1 MSERTSAVT
10 GAAPAPGLDP
20 GAEEG
25 AGRVARLERQCA
37 RLANELANVA
47 RDADRRDR
55 EYQDRIVALLRRV
68 DECENELREKDA
80 ALASAKLAHEVLRAS
95 LQDGGQ
101 EGRTGT
107 AVWRRELRRSEE
119 QIERLKLRLAERG
132 RALVIAREQLEA
144 LHRARAQLTDA
155 LAERNRQVTQLL
167 AQVTLGEVRQS
178 FGVEFQSGLAQLVQ
192 RDPAVATG
200 ENAPAGWSSTTL
212 DEPTMVLA
220 TAPDAGV
227 RDASPALRGAQSTS
241 GPAAEPARTAGPAK
255 AGGVR
260 LRRYLLPVRPESDP
274 VFELT
279 GPRSYVGRGIEADVC
294 LAHPTISRLHGVLYW
309 IGGATIVEDARSVNG
324 VFVNGNRVHQAVLKD
339 GDEVTFGNVAFC
351 FRVAVSDS

>member
-1 MSERTSAVT
+1 MNERMSAAA

-25 AGRVARLERQCA
+25 AGRIARLERQCA

-68 DECENELREKDA
+68 DECESELREKDA
-80 ALASAKLAHEVLRAS
+80 ALASAMLAHDGLRAR
-95 LQDGGQ
+95 LQDGGR
-101 EGRTGT
+101 EGAAGT
-107 AVWRRELRRSEE
+107 AAWRRELRHSDE

-144 LHRARAQLTDA
+144 LHRERARLLDA

-167 AQVTLGEVRQS
+167 AQVTLGEVRQG
-178 FGVEFQSGLAQLVQ
+178 FGVEFQSGLAQLVR

-200 ENAPAGWSSTTL
+200 ENAPAGWSSTMQ
-212 DEPTMVLA
+212 DENTVVLES
-220 TAPDAGV
+220 APDTGT
-227 RDASPALRGAQSTS
+227 RDASASLRGAASAS
-241 GPAAEPARTAGPAK
+241 RPAAEPARSSGPAK
-255 AGGVR
+255 AGSVR

-279 GPRSYVGRGIEADVC
+279 GPRSYVGRGVEADVC

-309 IGGATIVEDARSVNG
+309 IGGATIVEDARSANG

-339 GDEVTFGNVAFC
+339 GDEVIFGNVAFC